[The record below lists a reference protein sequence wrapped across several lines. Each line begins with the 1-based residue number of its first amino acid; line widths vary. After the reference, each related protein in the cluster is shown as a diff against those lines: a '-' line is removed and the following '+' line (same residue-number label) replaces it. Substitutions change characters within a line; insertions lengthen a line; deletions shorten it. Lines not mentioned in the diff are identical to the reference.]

1 MYDSILSTEYNFISC
16 KSISKMYIC
25 CTIVNT
31 IKLVSSVKLSEPN
44 DKVSIEITV

>member
-1 MYDSILSTEYNFISC
+1 MYDSILSIEYNFISS

-25 CTIVNT
+25 CTNVYT
-31 IKLVSSVKLSEPN
+31 VKLVSSVKLSEPN